1 MLSSNISTEK
11 LTIGIYARGYLMS
24 DSKVS
29 SLIGNRI
36 YPSIAPE
43 GTKTPFAVYERESYL
58 VANTK
63 MGISQQIAE
72 VIYEIVSD
80 DYDSGAE
87 VTLAIFN
94 RLQGK
99 HGGFTF
105 DLVDSNE
112 YYKENKYRQRL
123 LFQIK

>member
-1 MLSSNISTEK
+1 MLSNNLSTEK
-11 LTIGIYARGYLMS
+11 LTTGIYARGYLIS
-24 DSKVS
+24 DDKVS

-43 GTKTPFAVYERESYL
+43 GTRTPFAIYERESYI

-63 MGISQQIAE
+63 MGISQQISE

-87 VTLAIFN
+87 ATLAIFE

-112 YYKENKYRQRL
+112 YYKENKFRQRL